1 MGVSGRAILDALVAG
16 ETRPERLVE
25 LTQGRLKASRATL
38 LEALRGHVT
47 AHHRFMLG
55 EHLKQIDTL
64 ERAIG
69 RVSEEIAR
77 RFTLPD
83 PPAAPTSPPDEAEQQ
98 TLPPVS
104 QESAQESLSKPR
116 LNWQAA
122 IVLLM
127 SIPGISE
134 RAAQCILAEIGLLMQ
149 QFPSAQHLA
158 SWAGMCPGNNESAG
172 KRFSTIWAMKP

>member
-1 MGVSGRAILDALVAG
+1 
-16 ETRPERLVE
+16 
-25 LTQGRLKASRATL
+25 
-38 LEALRGHVT
+38 
-47 AHHRFMLG
+47 MLS
-55 EHLKQIDTL
+55 EHLSQIDTL
-64 ERAIG
+64 EKAIE

-77 RFTLPD
+77 RFTLAD
-83 PPAAPTSPPDEAEQQ
+83 PPADQSLPSDEAEQK

-104 QESAQESLSKPR
+104 QESTEESLSKPR

-172 KRFSTIWAMKP
+172 KRFSGKTRKGNRLSSSCSDPGSSCRRS